1 MGREQ
6 ISAPRSPA
14 TLGASHDRS
23 AEKLGSWA
31 GHGKLAAA
39 AGLETRHAKGLACCG
54 DLRCRPLPSMASC
67 RPRDWGAM
75 NRLQKFIE
83 QGAYGEGP
91 GRTAYALDPAKLPE
105 PNAGFEWRAV
115 SDFRPGEAIFA
126 DKSLKSVFER
136 ALKTG
141 IAVVSR
147 D

>member
-1 MGREQ
+1 
-6 ISAPRSPA
+6 
-14 TLGASHDRS
+14 
-23 AEKLGSWA
+23 
-31 GHGKLAAA
+31 
-39 AGLETRHAKGLACCG
+39 
-54 DLRCRPLPSMASC
+54 
-67 RPRDWGAM
+67 M

-91 GRTAYALDPAKLPE
+91 GRIAYALDPAKLPE